1 MNSKWKSVVEI
12 EVPEL
17 LREMPDGTVAKE
29 MMTRDRFVCPHCNGS
44 GKVLEEDGHGA
55 LVKRQCDV
63 CLGYGELTAV
73 VTVEWKPC
81 VRRDAPGVTYHQG

>member
-1 MNSKWKSVVEI
+1 MVEI
-12 EVPEL
+12 EVPEML
-17 LREMPDGTVAKE
+17 HVMPDGTVAKE
-29 MMTRDRFVCPHCNGS
+29 MMTRDRFVCPQCHGS
-44 GKVLEEDGHGA
+44 GLVMEEDGKGA

-81 VRRDAPGVTYHQG
+81 VNPGKPAYHQD